1 MKVSTMYKAMLLMAT
16 ALFYTA
22 CSSDPAS
29 TDSIPTVGFSGNVVD
44 LTYTFDSE
52 SIFWP
57 TAEGFVREATD
68 DGFTEKGYYYYAG
81 TFRLSE
87 HGGTHI
93 DAPIH
98 FGEGQLTL
106 DQLPLEQ
113 LMGPAIVVDVSEKAG
128 GNRDYEVSVEDFE
141 AWEATHGVIEDG
153 TIILLQTGN
162 GQYWPDRER
171 YMGTAERGA
180 DAVAKLHFPGL
191 HPDAARW
198 LVEHRSINAIG
209 LDTPSIDYGQ
219 SQLFEAHQILYAENI
234 PAIENVANLD
244 LLPANGFTV
253 IALPMKIKDG
263 SGGPLRIIA
272 LVP

>member
-1 MKVSTMYKAMLLMAT
+1 MQKVILLIIT
-16 ALFYTA
+16 AVLFAA
-22 CSSDPAS
+22 CTTSPTTTDPLPGA
-29 TDSIPTVGFSGNVVD
+29 GFSGNIVD

-52 SIFWP
+52 SVFWP
-57 TAEGFVREATD
+57 TAEGFLRETTD
-68 DGFTEKGYYYYAG
+68 DGLTDKGYYYYAG
-81 TFRLSE
+81 TFQLSE

-106 DQLPLEQ
+106 DQLSLDQ
-113 LMGPAIVVDVSEKAG
+113 LMGPAIVVDVSDKAVTD
-128 GNRDYEVSVEDFE
+128 RDYQVSVADFE
-141 AWEATHGVIEDG
+141 AWEATHGRIPDG
-153 TIILLQTGN
+153 TIILLQTGS
-162 GQYWPDRER
+162 GQFWPDRDL
-171 YMGTAERGA
+171 YMGTNERGA

-198 LVEHRSINAIG
+198 LVENRSIHAIG
-209 LDTPSIDYGQ
+209 LDTPSIDHGQ
-219 SQLFEAHQILYAENI
+219 SQLFESHRILYADNI

-244 LLPANGFTV
+244 LLPATGFTV